1 MALPPVEW
9 PSALCPLTQEVAI
22 TPDPEGHRFCRIDV
36 DVDLETLFLLNETE
50 ARARHRQVQI
60 PLPDGSGCLLA
71 EMNTIIGLGRA
82 SDPNRASRVRISFHN
97 LSTGECHDP
106 V

>member
-36 DVDLETLFLLNETE
+36 DVDLG
-50 ARARHRQVQI
+50 RVV
-60 PLPDGSGCLLA
+60 SW
-71 EMNTIIGLGRA
+71 RA
-82 SDPNRASRVRISFHN
+82 SPEAA
-97 LSTGECHDP
+97 
-106 V
+106 